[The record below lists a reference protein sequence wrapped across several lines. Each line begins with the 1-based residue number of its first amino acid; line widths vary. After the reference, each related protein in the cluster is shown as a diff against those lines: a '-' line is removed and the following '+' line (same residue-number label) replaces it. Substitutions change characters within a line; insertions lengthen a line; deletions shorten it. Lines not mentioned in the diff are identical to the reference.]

1 MLRTPR
7 SARLLSLGE
16 TTISMTHLY
25 IVRCNF
31 TAPEHEAAWNAW
43 YSGPKTR
50 QMLAQPHFLSCQRF
64 RKTSGHGRDYL
75 ALWVLASPEALR
87 TAQYTS
93 QWGFAEWERHVTAW
107 SRDLFDAGACPP
119 RDFAVPT
126 GGALDVVAFD
136 GASEAQARSTQS
148 AIAAPGMMW
157 LPIAGLDRHTPLI
170 GLRVHNVMTTDIA
183 QMPGTQRACY
193 RPIYEFRAA
202 KN

>member
-1 MLRTPR
+1 
-7 SARLLSLGE
+7 
-16 TTISMTHLY
+16 MTHLY

-31 TAPEHEAAWNAW
+31 TAPEHEEAWNAW

-64 RKTSGHGRDYL
+64 RRASGDGRDYL

-107 SRDLFDAGACPP
+107 SRDLFDAGSRPH
-119 RDFAVPT
+119 RDFAVPL

-136 GASEAQARSTQS
+136 GASEADAAVARSSLT
-148 AIAAPGMMW
+148 APGMMW

-170 GLRVHNVMTTDIA
+170 GLRVASEEPAPPVTNSTA
-183 QMPGTQRACY
+183 QRATY
-193 RPIYEFRAA
+193 RPIGDVRFAPHLGVLG
-202 KN
+202 